1 METNLSDITQD
12 NRTLPFTQ
20 ELINKVVQMYE
31 TPLQLY
37 DYAGIKQTASNF
49 MKTFSS
55 QIPNF
60 HQFYAVKALPN
71 PYILQILLDQGMGL
85 DCSSHSELLI
95 AKMLNVPGNK
105 IMFTSNYTSD
115 EDLTLALDI
124 GAIINLD
131 DITLV
136 PKLFEIANLRNLWPK
151 KLFFRYNPGIGKTNS
166 ETKSNILGGP
176 DAKFGMEAEAIIQS
190 IQIAQSHGVEEF
202 GIHMMTGSNVLDIE
216 YWDELVDK
224 IFDLVARIYQTTGI
238 KISGINLGGGIGINY
253 RTGILPDISLL
264 AKKIGENIEK
274 NLLVYGLDKI
284 QVYMENGRFITGPH
298 GYLVTMC
305 NVVKNLYGQTF
316 YGLDA
321 CMSNLMRPGMYGAYH
336 RIDVLGKSTI
346 SNENLKRVNVVGTLC
361 ENNDWFAKN
370 RLLPQANPSDLFV
383 IWDTG
388 AHSHSMGFQYNGK
401 LRAPEI
407 LVNEGDFKQIR
418 ERETFVHYMSTVPVR
433 SDWSF
438 YPVPRGQM
446 GNYFS

>member
-1 METNLSDITQD
+1 
-12 NRTLPFTQ
+12 
-20 ELINKVVQMYE
+20 
-31 TPLQLY
+31 
-37 DYAGIKQTASNF
+37 
-49 MKTFSS
+49 
-55 QIPNF
+55 
-60 HQFYAVKALPN
+60 
-71 PYILQILLDQGMGL
+71 
-85 DCSSHSELLI
+85 
-95 AKMLNVPGNK
+95 
-105 IMFTSNYTSD
+105 
-115 EDLTLALDI
+115 
-124 GAIINLD
+124 
-131 DITLV
+131 
-136 PKLFEIANLRNLWPK
+136 
-151 KLFFRYNPGIGKTNS
+151 
-166 ETKSNILGGP
+166 
-176 DAKFGMEAEAIIQS
+176 
-190 IQIAQSHGVEEF
+190 
-202 GIHMMTGSNVLDIE
+202 
-216 YWDELVDK
+216 
-224 IFDLVARIYQTTGI
+224 
-238 KISGINLGGGIGINY
+238 
-253 RTGILPDISLL
+253 
-264 AKKIGENIEK
+264 
-274 NLLVYGLDKI
+274 
-284 QVYMENGRFITGPH
+284 MENGRFITGPH
-298 GYLVTMC
+298 GDLVTMC

-370 RLLPQANPSDLFV
+370 RLLPQAIPSDLFV